1 VIDATKIHEL
11 PLTAVKV
18 TRRREREELGDIE
31 ELAISI
37 AKFGLLQPIVVD
49 DDNELIAGFRRF
61 TAHQQNGAVTILAIR
76 QKDIDEATAKELELE
91 ENFRRKDM
99 TTYER
104 VKGLAELHRLRTEK
118 DPNWNQVK
126 TAQLAGG
133 GTSQRDVSQAVSL
146 NKMMDLFPELRKAKS
161 INQAQNWAKAKAAS
175 VQRVIEVK
183 ENPKDYADIESKLI
197 LGDSVEVIKTIAD
210 ETFHAIITDPPFGI
224 GYEDRTAGNTDSVTA
239 YEDDEAKYRRIL
251 SMAPDMYRVLKPNG
265 WCVWFLGMTW
275 YQEAKETFRAAGF
288 TVDEIPI
295 IWDRSAGRCFT
306 TRPDRWFPKGYDIA
320 LHMLKGEPKM
330 AKPLKS
336 NILAVA
342 PVPTEDREQSVE
354 RPVEL
359 YKALI
364 NALTI
369 PGEKVAD
376 FFAGSG
382 SCPAACEETKRDWFA
397 VEKSPERRA
406 RAIQKIKAYT
416 PDK

>member
-1 VIDATKIHEL
+1 MNLLEL
-11 PLTAVKV
+11 PLSEVKV

-37 AKFGLLQPIVVD
+37 AKFGLLEPIIVD
-49 DDNELIAGFRRF
+49 DNNELIAGFRRL

-76 QKDIDEATAKELELE
+76 QNDIDEITAKELELE

-99 TTYER
+99 TWQER
-104 VKGLAELHRLRTEK
+104 VRGLEELDRLRRMK

-126 TAQLAGG
+126 TAIVAGG
-133 GTSQRDVSQAVSL
+133 NTTQRDVSQAISMA
-146 NKMMDLFPELRKAKS
+146 KMMELFPEIKKAKS
-161 INQAQNWAKAKAAS
+161 LNQAQNWAKAKAAS

-183 ENPKDYADIESKLI
+183 ENPQSYADIESKLI
-197 LGDSVEVIKTIAD
+197 LGDSVEVIKTVPD
-210 ETFHAIITDPPFGI
+210 ESFHAIITDPPFGI

-239 YEDDEAKYRRIL
+239 YEDDEEKYRRIL
-251 SMAPDMYRVLKPNG
+251 SMAPDLYRVLKPNG

-288 TVDEIPI
+288 VVDEIPI

-320 LHMLKGEPKM
+320 LHMIKGEPKM
-330 AKPLKS
+330 AKPLRS
-336 NILAVA
+336 NILAIP
-342 PVPTEDREQSVE
+342 PVPTEEREQSVE

-364 NALTI
+364 TALTI

-416 PDK
+416 PDSK